1 MKTLDVQAL
10 HKAIDQTL
18 EQLKH
23 QSDEIVKVKKSVDG
37 ITSLDDALKGKG
49 GDAIRNFYEECHTP
63 FLQFYETLIGE
74 YQSALKK
81 IKNAL
86 NSFEPNHN
94 GFISQT
100 FLEHELEQGVN
111 SADRTTKRL
120 VSKTN
125 ASIAKVSHIVDL
137 PDLNDSGFHEQN
149 QKALKE
155 INQTIEKLHTFDR
168 EQTSA
173 LKTAE
178 NDLETM
184 QRYISRLEKM
194 YTGPKIEI
202 TGYQK
207 GSILKP
213 DEMDTLRGGQDTAM
227 GVMLDK
233 LDKRSK
239 LEKEV
244 SEVSEHDVKLYKLRK
259 KLENTSDSAEYLKIA
274 KEIGYDNLT
283 PEQMEHVKSIEF
295 WDDPLQTTIDNIKET
310 GKGFIDGIVDAGEKL
325 DEAGEKYLG
334 PVYKSAKGSAVAGYD
349 LAKDFVDGGIQLGWN
364 IGWTIDHLHK
374 DPQVVL
380 DTVLGYD
387 YKGAFMSMVDTLAEK
402 WDEKVVHGD
411 AYSRAHYFTYMIGSL
426 WGLKSGK
433 SSVSTGSKDL
443 AKAGK
448 AAVNKAKKAG
458 KTIKQSIKP
467 PNNRYTPALQGI
479 LQDAPNSIN
488 VKNTPLIREL
498 VEDKKKSVLFNS
510 NKGTS
515 GQTVK
520 KVRKTIVPTVKSGE
534 FNKWFNTLSTKQ
546 LDELWSDK
554 KIRRAIERQLRAP
567 GGMHEWHLVSRA
579 PTFKH
584 WGVTAE
590 QIREL
595 RTAIN
600 EVEFVNPTGKHGGLG
615 STAAHNELLKIIDS
629 SKDYNMF
636 VRRLNNWANYRLKG
650 GVEALPE
657 GLRIKK

>member
-18 EQLKH
+18 EQLKQ
-23 QSDEIVKVKKSVDG
+23 QSDELSKVKKAVEG

-49 GDAIRNFYEECHTP
+49 GDAIRAFYEECHTP
-63 FLQFYETLIGE
+63 FLQFYDTFIEE
-74 YQSALKK
+74 YSSTLKK
-81 IKNAL
+81 MKSAL
-86 NSFEPNHN
+86 NSLEPNHN
-94 GFISQT
+94 GFISQS
-100 FLEHELEQGVN
+100 FLEHELENGLN
-111 SADRTTKRL
+111 AADRTTKHL

-125 ASIAKVSHIVDL
+125 ATIAKVSHIVDL

-149 QKALKE
+149 RKALKE
-155 INQTIEKLHTFDR
+155 INQTIEKLHAFDR

-184 QRYISRLEKM
+184 QRYITRLEKM

-213 DEMDTLRGGQDTAM
+213 DEMDALRGGQDTAM

-239 LEKEV
+239 LEKEA
-244 SEVSEHDVKLYKLRK
+244 SKIEPMSHTETLKNKLEKLYDDPD
-259 KLENTSDSAEYLKIA
+259 EFLKVA
-274 KEIGYDNLT
+274 REIGYDNLT
-283 PEQMEHVKSIEF
+283 SEQMNYVTAIEEAYEFRADPIKGTLEDGKHVLESMKGFVVGGYEF
-295 WDDPLQTTIDNIKET
+295 AKDTIQGTIET
-310 GKGFIDGIVDAGEKL
+310 GKALIGHADDFIKNPKATVN
-325 DEAGEKYLG
+325 
-334 PVYKSAKGSAVAGYD
+334 S
-349 LAKDFVDGGIQLGWN
+349 
-364 IGWTIDHLHK
+364 
-374 DPQVVL
+374 VL
-380 DTVLGYD
+380 EYD
-387 YKGAFMSMVDTLAEK
+387 YKAAFESMLQSIADS
-402 WDEKVVHGD
+402 WDEKMVHGD
-411 AYSRAHYFTYMIGSL
+411 SYSRGHYIAYAIGTI
-426 WGLKSGK
+426 WGLAEAGPTV
-433 SSVSTGSKDL
+433 VSGSKSL
-443 AKAGK
+443 GKAGK
-448 AAVNKAKKAG
+448 AAAQTAKKSVNSV
-458 KTIKQSIKP
+458 KQHFSP
-467 PNNRYTPALQGI
+467 PKNRYTPALEGM
-479 LQDAPNSIN
+479 LQRAGEAPN
-488 VKNTPLIREL
+488 VKNTPLLREL

-534 FNKWFNTLSTKQ
+534 FNKWFNSLSTKQ

-615 STAAHNELLKIIDS
+615 STAAHNELIKIIDS

>member
-1 MKTLDVQAL
+1 MKTLDVHAL
-10 HKAIDQTL
+10 HHAIDQTL
-18 EQLKH
+18 EQLKQ
-23 QSDEIVKVKKSVDG
+23 QSDELSKVKKAVES

-49 GDAIRNFYEECHTP
+49 GDAIRAFYEECHTP
-63 FLQFYETLIGE
+63 FLQFYDTFIEE
-74 YQSALKK
+74 YSSTLKK
-81 IKNAL
+81 MKSAL
-86 NSFEPNHN
+86 NSLEPNHN
-94 GFISQT
+94 GFISQS
-100 FLEHELEQGVN
+100 FLEHELEQGLN
-111 SADRTTKRL
+111 AADRTTKRL

-125 ASIAKVSHIVDL
+125 ATIAKVSHIVDL

-155 INQTIEKLHTFDR
+155 INQAIEKLHAFDR

-194 YTGPKIEI
+194 YTGPRIEI

-239 LEKEV
+239 LEKEA
-244 SEVSEHDVKLYKLRK
+244 SKIEPMSHTETLKNKLEKLYDDPD
-259 KLENTSDSAEYLKIA
+259 EFLKVA
-274 KEIGYDNLT
+274 REIGYDNLT
-283 PEQMEHVKSIEF
+283 SEQMNYVTAIEEAYEFRADPIKGTLEDGKHVLESMKGFVVGGYEF
-295 WDDPLQTTIDNIKET
+295 AKDTIQGTIET
-310 GKGFIDGIVDAGEKL
+310 GKALIGHADNFIKNPKATVN
-325 DEAGEKYLG
+325 
-334 PVYKSAKGSAVAGYD
+334 S
-349 LAKDFVDGGIQLGWN
+349 
-364 IGWTIDHLHK
+364 
-374 DPQVVL
+374 VL
-380 DTVLGYD
+380 EYD
-387 YKGAFMSMVDTLAEK
+387 YKAAFESMLQSIADS
-402 WDEKVVHGD
+402 WDEKMVHGD
-411 AYSRAHYFTYMIGSL
+411 SYSRGHYIAYAIGTI
-426 WGLKSGK
+426 WGLSEAGPTV
-433 SSVSTGSKDL
+433 VSGSKSL
-443 AKAGK
+443 GKAGK
-448 AAVNKAKKAG
+448 AAAQTAKKSVNSV
-458 KTIKQSIKP
+458 KQHFSP
-467 PNNRYTPALQGI
+467 PKNRYTPALEGM
-479 LQDAPNSIN
+479 LQRAGEAPN
-488 VKNTPLIREL
+488 VKNTPLLREL

-534 FNKWFNTLSTKQ
+534 FNKWFNSLSTKQ